1 MSLVHPG
8 LLPPP
13 PVPPDQ
19 WYSGS
24 VPPTGE
30 RPRVVAHPG
39 HGSIAGSATL
49 ESTLAVLQADP
60 RCVHVE
66 RLAARAPSHASLS
79 RPLPD
84 MVQSL
89 VPPEGLWA
97 HQATA
102 IDHVRD
108 GRSVVIATGTAS
120 GKSLAFQIPILE
132 ALSDPEI
139 SSSSL
144 LLFPTKALAH
154 DQLRSI
160 TAHGVETLRA
170 AAYDGDCS
178 PEERTWIRAN
188 ANVVLTN
195 PEMLHYAIL
204 ANHKRWAEM
213 LHRLRYVV
221 VDELHVLRGVFGSHV
236 ANVLRR
242 LVRLCHHYGSDPTF
256 IFCSATVGEPARL
269 ASELCGREVI
279 EITADASPRGP
290 RHVVLWNPA
299 ELDRGRSSQI
309 RPSMTAE
316 AVTVAGQLVEAGHRT
331 LLFCRSR
338 RGTELVARRLRE
350 RLGSDRADR
359 VRAYRSGYLPEERRE
374 IEHGLSTGALDAV
387 VATNALE
394 LGIDVGGLDAIVLC
408 GFPGTISSMWQQIGR
423 AGRSL
428 DPSVAVVIAGDD
440 QLDQWIMRHPEET
453 FSRLPERAV
462 TNPSNPVILDAHIAS
477 AAYEL
482 AVTHDDDALWGEGLD
497 DSVRRG
503 VLDDWLTPRR
513 RRHGQMSVVWSGRG
527 SPSQTIGLRAATGG
541 DVAIRSVEGELVGT
555 VDSSRAP
562 ATLHQ
567 GAIYLHQGRSWRV
580 TELDLDRR
588 LAVVDHD
595 DGDTYTQARS
605 TGDIRILSTT
615 DTRQIGRSRLSLGSI
630 ELTEHVTGYQIKATT
645 DHRVV
650 GRETLDLPPSVLWTT
665 AFWFEFDDALIDD
678 AGIAPAALSGTLHA
692 AEHAAIGILPLFAI
706 CDRWDV
712 GGLSTPAHPDTG
724 CPTVIIHEGY
734 PGGVGIA
741 GLGFDAGPRHL
752 AATLGVVDRCGCTGG
767 CPSCVQSPKCGNW
780 NEPLDKNGAARLL
793 RTILHR

>member
-1 MSLVHPG
+1 MSLAHPDVD
-8 LLPPP
+8 LPDVELPVDHLQVLPPAFE
-13 PVPPDQ
+13 
-19 WYSGS
+19 S
-24 VPPTGE
+24 V
-30 RPRVVAHPG
+30 
-39 HGSIAGSATL
+39 
-49 ESTLAVLQADP
+49 LADLWADP

-66 RLAARAPSHASLS
+66 RLAGRPATTAPLS
-79 RPLPD
+79 CPLPD
-84 MVQSL
+84 VVQSL
-89 VPPEGLWA
+89 VPAGGLWS
-97 HQATA
+97 HQAAA
-102 IDHVRD
+102 IDHARG

-120 GKSLAFQIPILE
+120 GKSLAYQIPILE
-132 ALSDPEI
+132 ALVDPDT
-139 SSSSL
+139 SASSL

-160 TAHGVETLRA
+160 SAHGIDELRA
-170 AAYDGDCS
+170 AAYDGDCT

-221 VDELHVLRGVFGSHV
+221 IDELHVLRGVFGSHV

-242 LVRLCHHYGSDPTF
+242 LIRLCHHYGSDPTF
-256 IFCSATVGEPARL
+256 IFCSATVGEPGRL
-269 ASELCGREVI
+269 ATELCGREVI
-279 EITADASPRGP
+279 EITADGSPRGQ

-299 ELDRGRSSQI
+299 ELDPGRSNEI

-316 AVTVAGQLVEAGHRT
+316 AVTVAAQLVESGHRT

-338 RGTELVARRLRE
+338 RGAELVAQRLRD
-350 RLGSDRADR
+350 RLGTDRGDR
-359 VRAYRSGYLPEERRE
+359 VRAYRSGYLAEERRQ
-374 IEHGLSTGALDAV
+374 IEHDLTTGALDAV

-423 AGRSL
+423 AGRTL
-428 DPSVAVVIAGDD
+428 APSIAVVIAGDD
-440 QLDQWIMRHPEET
+440 QLDQWIMRHPDET
-453 FSRLPERAV
+453 FSRAPERAV
-462 TNPSNPVILDAHIAS
+462 TNSSNPTILDAHIAS

-482 AVTHDDDALWGEGLD
+482 AVTHDDDVLWGDPLD
-497 DSVRRG
+497 DAVRRG

-513 RRHGQMSVVWSGRG
+513 RRHGQTAIVWSGRG
-527 SPSQTIGLRAATGG
+527 SPSQTIGLRAATSGE
-541 DVAIRSVEGELVGT
+541 VAIRSVDGDLIGT

-562 ATLHQ
+562 STLHR
-567 GAIYLHQGRSWRV
+567 GATYLHQGRSWRV
-580 TELDLDRR
+580 TELDLDRL
-588 LAVVDHD
+588 LAVVESD
-595 DGDTYTQARS
+595 DGETYTQARS
-605 TGDIRILSTT
+605 TSDIRILSAA
-615 DTRQIGRSRLSLGSI
+615 DSRAIGRSRLRLGAI
-630 ELTEHVTGYQIKATT
+630 EVTEQVTGFQIKSTN

-650 GRETLDLPPSVLWTT
+650 GRETLDLPPSVLHTT
-665 AFWFEFDDALIDD
+665 AFWYEFDDELIDD
-678 AGIAPAALSGTLHA
+678 AGIDAGSLGGTLHA
-692 AEHAAIGILPLFAI
+692 VEHAAIGILPLFAI

-712 GGLSTPAHPDTG
+712 GGLSTPAHIDTG

-741 GLGFDAGPRHL
+741 GLGFHAGPRHL
-752 AATLGVVDRCGCTGG
+752 AATLGVVERCGCTGG

-780 NEPLDKNGAARLL
+780 NEPLDKSGAARLL